1 MKHKCGRHPLHLL
14 AAIILTTL
22 LVIAVIGC
30 GSTSPGKLKTQA
42 EKIFQQANKTYD
54 QMNYTEAA
62 SLYEQAL
69 PQPESEA
76 NQEDTDA
83 CRMQLYNSQLYPLVY
98 PYGDPPRPIEAG
110 PAITVTCKF
119 TRSEQRFRV
128 DPANIGAYETSDPE
142 YKEYTA
148 SSGNIEITP
157 EIAQTAQQVVG
168 GETNS

>member
-22 LVIAVIGC
+22 LVIAAIGC
-30 GSTSPGKLKTQA
+30 GSTSTGKPKTQA

-69 PQPESEA
+69 PQLESAA
-76 NQEDTDA
+76 NQEDAGA
-83 CRMQLYNSQLYPLVY
+83 CRMQLCNSQLYPLVY
-98 PYGDPPRPIEAG
+98 MEIPLDQLKQDL
-110 PAITVTCKF
+110 AITVTFKF

-128 DPANIGAYETSDPE
+128 DPANIGAYETSDQE
-142 YKEYTA
+142 
-148 SSGNIEITP
+148 
-157 EIAQTAQQVVG
+157 
-168 GETNS
+168 